1 MKKITITKNNYVNSN
16 RTFSYAR
23 GVDGDSIAYN
33 LKTVGFAFDENCTA
47 KIDIESL
54 EFESNDNFGKTY
66 VVKSNSKWELIDTP
80 NFNNE
85 TKTVVKNNRI
95 VKSIKFPNL
104 KNYSPED
111 GVNTAWAFW
120 SDTDGD
126 KYTGFVDPEKIQKN
140 SVFSTEGNL
149 VSDKW
154 GTKIEVKTIEIR
166 NFDLNK
172 PEFFLK
178 NIGFKTGSIDWA
190 LDEKLF
196 DKISNLNVAVEDIK
210 SFILKAKKKKT
221 IKGIGNITLEKIIQ
235 KIHLARKELSES
247 DNSLSG
253 SMKFKKRLSEI
264 FVEHRIQ
271 TFWNRSESDRERY
284 LDIIHKGFVE
294 ILGGV
299 EGHEFKLKYGVKTI
313 DEIPDKIKDNP
324 YILITLKNNG
334 FKTVDIT
341 ARQMG
346 IKVNSLKRQEA
357 CVNGILDGS
366 ITGGFGG
373 KGDVYLDRESLF
385 LELVDNL
392 KINEDDITEDFTRE
406 DSDNLFKSLRIDKHN
421 DFYHWINIDE
431 QGEISEKFT
440 NKKNYSQEEQIFD
453 KVSIAIDNSHRA
465 HPIMQDING
474 WISEFEDVEGKIHGH
489 SYHLSDEQ
497 KNAIKII
504 NSNEQSIFCMTGFAG
519 TGKSTV
525 SKAILELLKINNNN
539 EENGIECLAVSGMAS
554 RRISEATGFKST
566 TITSYLFNPRRVK
579 GTKVLFIDEAS
590 MVDSETMDILLQQ
603 IDVSTTKIIFVG
615 DVGQLPPIGRG
626 TPFKDILE
634 SGWVKS
640 ISLEK
645 IFRQN
650 EEAVLTTFAKS
661 MRFEN
666 VHEDMYSGEYSD
678 FEFKTVKDSELYRV
692 RQEIRVLEESLEI
705 DWEVKNRIKSKRI
718 HLNSLLNKCNND
730 IRQEVSNLIYK
741 YKGEFEKDH
750 MSFQLMAPQKSTI
763 VGTESINFLAQDILN
778 PNEKAF
784 MDSEYLIGGKRQ
796 YKKFKIGD
804 KVIHTKNQNW
814 FFKKNLGWFDKNGN
828 FRDSGVFE
836 EQFKKNYCRV
846 INGEHSIRVLNG
858 MVGII
863 DSYDSIMKKITVRF
877 KYEDIEI
884 AAIYDVKDLGSLH
897 LGYCLTI
904 HKLQGSEAKT
914 IGLIVSPSHVMMIN
928 NNLLYTGLTRA
939 KTKGYII
946 GSKRAFKQGLKKHG
960 TVRQTLLPLLFDELF
975 EEISD
980 VANKT
985 EFFIKDSWSH
995 DEKEKAMPLRVCR
1008 EKR

>member
-1 MKKITITKNNYVNSN
+1 MKKITIIKNNYVNKN

-23 GVDGDSIAYN
+23 GVDDDSITYN
-33 LKTVGFAFDENCTA
+33 LKTFGFVFDENCTA

-54 EFESNDNFGKTY
+54 DFENNDKFGRTY
-66 VVKSNSKWELIDTP
+66 VVKSNSKWELLE
-80 NFNNE
+80 NREFNIE
-85 TKTVVKNNRI
+85 TKTVVKKNRV

-126 KYTGFVDPEKIQKN
+126 KYTGFVDPEKIKKN
-140 SVFSTEGNL
+140 SVFSAEGNL
-149 VSDKW
+149 IFDKW
-154 GTKIEVKTIEIR
+154 GKKIEVKTIEIR

-178 NIGFKTGSIDWA
+178 NIGFKTGSMDWA
-190 LDEKLF
+190 LNEKLF
-196 DKISNLNVAVEDIK
+196 DKISDLNIPVDDIK
-210 SFILKAKKKKT
+210 KEIMTAKNKKI
-221 IKGIGNITLEKIIQ
+221 IKGVGNITLDKIIQ
-235 KIHLARKELSES
+235 KIHLARKELSEN

-253 SMKFKKRLSEI
+253 SMKFKKSVSDLFAQYRVQS
-264 FVEHRIQ
+264 
-271 TFWNRSESDRERY
+271 FWNKSESDRERY

-294 ILGGV
+294 IINGN
-299 EGHEFKLKYGVKTI
+299 EGHEFKLKYRIKSI
-313 DEIPDKIKDNP
+313 DDIPEAIKDNP
-324 YILITLKNNG
+324 YILINLKNHG
-334 FKTVDIT
+334 FKTVDIS

-346 IKVNSLKRQEA
+346 IEVNSIKRQEA
-357 CVNGILDGS
+357 CVNGILDGT

-406 DSDNLFKSLRIDKHN
+406 DSDKLFKSLRVDKHN
-421 DFYHWINIDE
+421 DFYHWINIDDR
-431 QGEISEKFT
+431 GEISEKFT
-440 NKKNYSQEEQIFD
+440 NKKNYNQEEHIFD
-453 KVSIAIDNSHRA
+453 KVSKAIDNSYRS
-465 HPIMQDING
+465 HPIVQDIDL
-474 WISEFEDVEGKIHGH
+474 WILEFEKAEGELHGH
-489 SYHLSDEQ
+489 TYKLSNEQ

-539 EENGIECLAVSGMAS
+539 LEDGIECLAVSGMAS
-554 RRISEATGFKST
+554 RRISEATSFKST
-566 TITSYLFNPRRVK
+566 TITSYLFNPKRVK

-590 MVDSETMDILLQQ
+590 MVDSETMDILLEQ
-603 IDVSTTKIIFVG
+603 IDVSSTKIILVG

-645 IFRQN
+645 IFRQS
-650 EEAVLTTFAKS
+650 EDAVLTTFAKS

-666 VHEDMYSGEYSD
+666 VHEDMYSGAYSD

-692 RQEIRVLEESLEI
+692 RQDIRVLEEAKEI

-718 HLNSLLNKCNND
+718 NLNSLLNKCNND
-730 IRQEVSNLIYK
+730 IRQEVSNLIHK
-741 YKGEFEKDH
+741 YKDDFKKDH
-750 MSFQLMAPQKSTI
+750 MSFQLMSPQKSTI
-763 VGTESINFLAQDILN
+763 VGTESINLLAQDILN
-778 PNEKAF
+778 SEEKPF
-784 MDSEYLIGGKRQ
+784 MDGDYLIGGKRQ

-814 FFKKNLGWFDKNGN
+814 FLKKNLGWFDKNGS
-828 FRDSGVFE
+828 FKDSGVFE
-836 EQFKKNYCRV
+836 EQFKKNYCRI
-846 INGEHSIRVLNG
+846 INGEYSIRVLNG

-863 DSYDSIMKKITVRF
+863 DSYDSIMKVITVKY
-877 KYEDIEI
+877 KYEDISI
-884 AAIYDVKDLGSLH
+884 AVKYDIKDLGSLH

-928 NNLLYTGLTRA
+928 NNLLYTGITRA

-975 EEISD
+975 EEISAI
-980 VANKT
+980 ANKK
-985 EFFIKDSWSH
+985 EIFAKDSWSH
-995 DEKEKAMPLRVCR
+995 DDKENNMALKICR
-1008 EKR
+1008 EK